1 VLDAHGEAALLAL
14 ACAKPAVER
23 TAWSMHLLADKL
35 VQRGVVGG
43 SLDETLQPVLNEALA
58 PHE

>member
-1 VLDAHGEAALLAL
+1 
-14 ACAKPAVER
+14 VER